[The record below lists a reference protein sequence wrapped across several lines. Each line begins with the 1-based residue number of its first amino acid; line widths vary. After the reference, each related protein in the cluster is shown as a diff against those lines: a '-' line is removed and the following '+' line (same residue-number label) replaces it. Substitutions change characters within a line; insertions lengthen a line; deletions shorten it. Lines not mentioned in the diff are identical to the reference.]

1 MHDSDLNP
9 SAKAG
14 RTPRV
19 AHFLPHYPSRE
30 GTTSFC
36 RGLMRALNEMAPESC
51 RVITLRPGVK
61 AEHPGD
67 LILCYPNPSALPF
80 SLPEPLKAD
89 ILSNAHRLDG
99 LVLHGTYNP
108 ATVAMRHLAKRA
120 GIPYIF
126 IPHDPYPPALRRHH
140 AVRKWVF
147 WHLFESRLI
156 RDAAAVQLLDETHER
171 YLRELGCSASV
182 EVIPN
187 GCEVENLNHLPD
199 PLPRPGSA
207 RPLRMLFLGRVD
219 RNHKGLDLLIEG
231 FARWRSEPESAGH
244 ELELV
249 ITGKDWGDRGEL
261 KHLADSLGVGDRVSF
276 TGERK
281 EHALEIL
288 AEADL
293 VVLPSRFDGFGLCI
307 VEAMMAGRPVLVS
320 TQAGVSSHVARS
332 GGGWLI
338 EPDVDDIRKGIA
350 TALQSLGNWP
360 AMGAKGREYVLE
372 QLTWDHAA
380 QRSIAIYRRH
390 FLGAR
395 SV

>member
-1 MHDSDLNP
+1 MHESELNP
-9 SAKAG
+9 AEPAG

-51 RVITLRPGVK
+51 RVITLRPEVQ
-61 AEHPGD
+61 AEHPAD

-80 SLPEPLKAD
+80 SLPEQLKAD
-89 ILSNAHRLDG
+89 ILNNVHRLDG

-108 ATVAMRHLAKRA
+108 ATVAMQHLAKRA

-126 IPHDPYPPALRRHH
+126 IPHDPYPPALRCHH

-156 RDAAAVQLLDETHER
+156 RNAAAIQLLDESHER
-171 YLRELGCSASV
+171 YLRELGCRTAV

-187 GCEVENLNHLPD
+187 GCEVENLERLPD
-199 PLPRPGSA
+199 PLRRPGSV

-219 RNHKGLDLLIEG
+219 RNHKGLDLLIDG
-231 FARWRSEPESAGH
+231 FARWSAGTATDGR

-261 KHLADSLGVGDRVSF
+261 KQLADSRGVGDRVSF

-281 EHALEIL
+281 EHAMEIL

-332 GGGWLI
+332 GAGWLI
-338 EPDVDDIRKGIA
+338 DPDVEAIRNGIA
-350 TALQSLGNWP
+350 TALQSVDEWP
-360 AMGAKGREYVLE
+360 AMGAKGRDYVLG
-372 QLTWDHAA
+372 QLTWEHAA
-380 QRSIAIYRRH
+380 KRSIAIYRRH
-390 FLGAR
+390 FLGGR
-395 SV
+395 SA